1 MIDDD
6 ALMIYTDGS
15 MFGSPRRGG
24 MGFRFVYNDDAGD
37 EKTEGSCLLGYKGAT
52 GNQMELQACIEGLKE
67 AASHASLSKFSRI
80 FVITDSQYVQG
91 NVTKAI
97 FEWPKTKWRKRGG
110 GAVLN
115 AEQWKELVR
124 EIKRLSPLPV
134 KFKWVRGHSDNKH
147 NKAAHKLAQQSA
159 KGVLNEPLT
168 VVNVARKTTQEQVQI
183 GCVKMH
189 GQRIAIQIISSEFLS
204 VQKVWKYKYQVVS
217 KGSKYFDLVDQI
229 CSLPRPELVLS
240 RWHKYLVSVNTDTSN
255 PTILKVL
262 EDLGT

>member
-6 ALMIYTDGS
+6 ALIIYTDGS

-24 MGFRFVYNDDAGD
+24 IGFRFLYNDDAGN
-37 EKTEGSCLLGYKGAT
+37 EKTEDFCPMGYKGAT
-52 GNQMELQACIEGLKE
+52 NNQMELRACIEALQETATHSRLGQ
-67 AASHASLSKFSRI
+67 FSRI
-80 FVITDSQYVQG
+80 IVNTDSQYVRD
-91 NVTKAI
+91 NVPRAI
-97 FEWPKTKWRKRGG
+97 FEWPKTKWRKKGE

-115 AEQWKELVR
+115 AVLWKELIK
-124 EIKRLSPLPV
+124 EIKGLQPHRV
-134 KFKWVRGHSDNKH
+134 DFEWVPGHPGDRH

-168 VVNVARKTTQEQVQI
+168 VVNVARKSTEEQVQI

-204 VQKVWKYKYQVVS
+204 VQKVWRYKYQVVS

-229 CSLPRPELVLS
+229 CSLPRPDTALS
-240 RWHKYLVSVNTDTSN
+240 RWHKYLISVNTNTAN

-262 EDLGT
+262 KEIDG